1 MEFQESESEE
11 ELLDLV
17 DEVEDEEHEH
27 EVEAPVHP
35 EPVVKKAP
43 EPSAPAKET
52 ERQLSK
58 KERKKKELE
67 ELEALLADFGV
78 AQKDSNGQG
87 NSLPVCDL
95 PRYSSHKL
103 VSFLCVP
110 PPKKEGKEKGRR
122 KCYFLLTNLFSA
134 EFTSRMRLLDSKLL
148 LS

>member
-110 PPKKEGKEKGRR
+110 PPQKGRKR
-122 KCYFLLTNLFSA
+122 ERTKEMLFFIDELVFCRIHKSYA
-134 EFTSRMRLLDSKLL
+134 SS
-148 LS
+148 